1 MAVFVLTNASLVVNS
16 INLSAYVSSIT
27 LDYAVDA
34 VAADAMSTS
43 STNAHVFLG
52 GLQNNSLAVTL
63 NQDFA
68 ASTVAATL
76 DALVG
81 TTTTVVIK
89 PTSAAVGATNPT
101 YTISNAFLAAT
112 QPVNGAVGDLAQM
125 SVTFQGGTLVKAVA

>member
-34 VAADAMSTS
+34 VAADAMAA
-43 STNAHVFLG
+43 TNGHVFLG

-68 ASTVAATL
+68 SSTVAATL
-76 DALVG
+76 DALIG
-81 TTTTVVIK
+81 TSTTVVIK

-101 YTISNAFLAAT
+101 YTISNAFLAGT
-112 QPVNGAVGDLAQM
+112 QPVNGSVGDLAQM
-125 SVTFQGGTLVKAVA
+125 SVTFQGGTLVKAV

>member
-1 MAVFVLTNASLVVNS
+1 MAVFVLKDASLVVNS

-34 VAADAMSTS
+34 VAADGMAA
-43 STNAHVFLG
+43 TNGHVFLG

-101 YTISNAFLAAT
+101 YTITNAFLAAT

-125 SVTFQGGTLVKAVA
+125 SITFQGGTLVKAVA

>member
-1 MAVFVLTNASLVVNS
+1 MAVFVLKDASLVVNS

-34 VAADAMSTS
+34 VAADAMA
-43 STNAHVFLG
+43 STNGHVFLG

-76 DALVG
+76 DALIG

-101 YTISNAFLAAT
+101 YTISNAFLAGT
-112 QPVNGAVGDLAQM
+112 QPVAGSVGDLAQM

>member
-1 MAVFVLTNASLVVNS
+1 MAVFVLKDASLVVNS

-34 VAADAMSTS
+34 IAADGMAA
-43 STNAHVFLG
+43 TNGHVFLG

-101 YTISNAFLAAT
+101 YTITNAFLAAT

>member
-1 MAVFVLTNASLVVNS
+1 MAVFVLKDASLLVNS
-16 INLSAYVSSIT
+16 VDLSAYVSSIT

-34 VAADAMSTS
+34 VAADGMAA
-43 STNAHVFLG
+43 TNGHVFLG

-68 ASTVAATL
+68 ATKVAATL

-81 TTTTVVIK
+81 TSTTVVIK

-125 SVTFQGGTLVKAVA
+125 SVTFQGGTLVKAV

>member
-1 MAVFVLTNASLVVNS
+1 MAVFVLKDASLVVNS

-34 VAADAMSTS
+34 VAADGMAA
-43 STNAHVFLG
+43 TNGHVFLG

-125 SVTFQGGTLVKAVA
+125 SITFQGGTLVKATA

>member
-1 MAVFVLTNASLVVNS
+1 MAVFVLKDASLVVNS

-34 VAADAMSTS
+34 VAADGMAA
-43 STNAHVFLG
+43 TNGHVFLG

>member
-1 MAVFVLTNASLVVNS
+1 MAVFVLKDASLVVNS

-34 VAADAMSTS
+34 VAADAMAA
-43 STNAHVFLG
+43 TNGHVFLG

-81 TTTTVVIK
+81 TSTTVIIK
-89 PTSAAVGATNPT
+89 PTSATVGASNPS
-101 YTISNAFLAAT
+101 YTISNIFVSGT
-112 QPVNGAVGDLAQM
+112 QPVSGSVGDLAQM
-125 SVTFQGGTLVKAVA
+125 QLTMTGGTLVKAVA